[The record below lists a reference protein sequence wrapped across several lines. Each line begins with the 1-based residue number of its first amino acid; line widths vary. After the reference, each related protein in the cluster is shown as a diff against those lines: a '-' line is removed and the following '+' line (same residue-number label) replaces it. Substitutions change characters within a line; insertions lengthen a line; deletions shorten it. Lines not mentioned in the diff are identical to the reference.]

1 MDRGTRLLLSIVVA
15 ATGAS
20 ALVLQVTWQRVV
32 AVRTGID
39 LVSAS
44 ITITSFLAGLGIGSL
59 VGGQL
64 ADRFGR
70 SSSGRWYAVANFGI
84 AASALATVPA
94 LVRLVPSTAPP
105 AVELLCVLAII
116 VVPTSLMGASFPL
129 LVKAVV
135 PDASAAGSGV
145 GRLAAINTLGSAAGA
160 VLGGWFL
167 LGLFGAYGATLVA
180 ATVNLLAGTTA
191 LVLVRQQRLSGE
203 PEPDER
209 PVALEPA
216 TAAAPAAPETAA
228 GTRAWPWMLLYGVTG
243 AVAIGLETV
252 FFRVVDAA
260 IRSNSYTF
268 AGVLALWLLLFAT
281 GTAVGSRLVGRAAS
295 PRTWFLR
302 IELGVA
308 ASTAFALVVAARV
321 LPSTPLWG
329 PFQDWFN
336 SDGLAGG
343 LNMASLA
350 STFLVAFV
358 LPLSIMGVPVLL
370 MGAALP
376 FAQQVVTNDIG
387 SLGRRTGRL
396 AAANLSG
403 NVVGGL
409 ATSLVL
415 VERLGSGAAAQVL
428 VATLLVAIG
437 IGALATRERPG
448 PGRRATARTAA
459 AFGGCALL
467 VALMPSTQQLWSFL
481 HDGASVRLVVEED
494 RTCGSVAKV
503 FSDGAVQLHI
513 NGASQNGYPFDDFHV
528 ALGTIPTLF
537 VDEPDRALAVGFGIG
552 STTYGL
558 LANPDVKAVTTA
570 ELCGGN
576 ERIVRRLAAPDRPE
590 FVAVLEDPRQ
600 DLRTTDGRQVLR
612 EDGAPYDVVVTDT
625 VRTTSAASGNT
636 YSVDYYKMVR
646 DRLAPGGVMAT
657 WIPSGRVM
665 ASVQKVF
672 PYVVTGV
679 VTEYGESRFVVASM
693 SPIDLDTAELQRRL
707 EATDLPASRKTS
719 LATVVSS
726 MTDECDPT
734 IPPISEAEL
743 NRDLFPRDEFFLNQ
757 PQRGEPNRLR
767 CRP

>member
-1 MDRGTRLLLSIVVA
+1 MDRGTRLLLSAVVA

-44 ITITSFLAGLGIGSL
+44 ITITAFLAGLGLGSL

-70 SSSGRWYAVANFGI
+70 SSSGRWYAAANFGI

-94 LVRLVPSTAPP
+94 LVRLVPSTAPA
-105 AVELLCVLAII
+105 AVELLCVLGII

-135 PDASAAGSGV
+135 PAASSAGSGV
-145 GRLAAINTLGSAAGA
+145 GRLSAVNTLGSAAGA

-167 LGLFGAYGATLVA
+167 LGTFGAYGATLVA
-180 ATVNLLAGTTA
+180 ATVNLLAGATA
-191 LVLVRQQRLSGE
+191 LVLVRRQVLAGE
-203 PEPDER
+203 PGPEDDHV
-209 PVALEPA
+209 VAPS
-216 TAAAPAAPETAA
+216 AA
-228 GTRAWPWMLLYGVTG
+228 GDAPTAEGVGAGSRTWPWMLLYGVTG

-260 IRSNSYTF
+260 VRSNSYTF
-268 AGVLALWLLLFAT
+268 AGVLALWLVLFAA
-281 GTAVGSRLVGRAAS
+281 GAAVGSRFVGRAGS

-308 ASTAFALVVAARV
+308 ASTAAALVLVTRL
-321 LPSTPLWG
+321 LPVSPLWG
-329 PFQDWFN
+329 PFKDWFN

-343 LNMASLA
+343 LNMAGLA
-350 STFLVAFV
+350 GTFLVGVV

-376 FAQQVVTNDIG
+376 FAQQVVTKDIG

-396 AAANLSG
+396 AAANLTG

-409 ATSLVL
+409 ATSLLL
-415 VERLGSGAAAQVL
+415 VERLGSGNAAQVL
-428 VATLLVAIG
+428 VGTLLVAVG
-437 IGALATRERPG
+437 VGAFATRERPG
-448 PGRRATARTAA
+448 AGRRATARTAA

-467 VALMPSTQQLWSFL
+467 VAAMPSTQQLWSFL
-481 HDGASVRLVVEED
+481 HDGASVPLVVEED

-503 FSDGAVQLHI
+503 FGDGVVQLHI

-528 ALGTIPTLF
+528 ALGTVPTLF
-537 VDEPDRALAVGFGIG
+537 VDRPDRALAVGFGIG

-558 LANPDVKAVTTA
+558 LANPQVADVTTA

-576 ERIVRRLAAPDRPE
+576 ERIVRQLATPDRPE
-590 FVAVLEDPRQ
+590 FVAVLDDPRQ
-600 DLRTTDGRQVLR
+600 DLRTADGRQVLR
-612 EDGAPYDVVVTDT
+612 EPGAPYDVVVTDT

-636 YSVDYYKMVR
+636 YSVEYYEMVR

-672 PYVVTGV
+672 PHVVTGV
-679 VTEYGESRFVVASM
+679 VEEYGQSRFVVASM
-693 SPIDLDTAELQRRL
+693 SPITLDTAELQRRL
-707 EATDLPASRKTS
+707 QATDLPAGRKES
-719 LATVVSS
+719 LAPVVASI
-726 MTDECDPT
+726 TGECDPT
-734 IPPISEAEL
+734 IPPVSEAEL

-757 PQRGEPNRLR
+757 PQAGEPNRLR

>member
-1 MDRGTRLLLSIVVA
+1 MDRGTRLLLSAVVA

-44 ITITSFLAGLGIGSL
+44 ITITAFLAGLGLGSL

-70 SSSGRWYAVANFGI
+70 AASGRWYAAANFGI
-84 AASALATVPA
+84 AASAVATVPA
-94 LVRLVPSTAPP
+94 LVRLVPSTAPAP
-105 AVELLCVLAII
+105 VELLCVLGII

-135 PDASAAGSGV
+135 PAASSAGAGV
-145 GRLAAINTLGSAAGA
+145 GRLSAVNTLGSAAGA

-167 LGLFGAYGATLVA
+167 LGTFGAYGATLVA
-180 ATVNLLAGTTA
+180 ATVNLLAGATA
-191 LVLVRQQRLSGE
+191 LMLVRRQVLAGE
-203 PEPDER
+203 PGPEVGPEVEP
-209 PVALEPA
+209 VVA
-216 TAAAPAAPETAA
+216 TAAAGDGAESPT
-228 GTRAWPWMLLYGVTG
+228 WPWMLLYGVTG

-260 IRSNSYTF
+260 VRSNSYTF
-268 AGVLALWLLLFAT
+268 AGVLALWLALFAT
-281 GTAVGSRLVGRAAS
+281 GAAGGSRFVGRAGS

-308 ASTAFALVVAARV
+308 ASTAGALVVVTRL
-321 LPSTPLWG
+321 LPVSPLWG
-329 PFQDWFN
+329 PFKDWFN

-350 STFLVAFV
+350 STFLVGVV

-376 FAQQVVTNDIG
+376 FAQQVVTKDVG

-396 AAANLSG
+396 AAANLTG

-415 VERLGSGAAAQVL
+415 VERFGSGNAAQIL
-428 VATLLVAIG
+428 VAALLAAVG
-437 IGALATRERPG
+437 LGAFATRERPG
-448 PGRRATARTAA
+448 AGRRATARTAA

-467 VALMPSTQQLWSFL
+467 VAAMPSTPQLWSFL
-481 HDGASVRLVVEED
+481 HDGASVPLVVEED

-503 FSDGAVQLHI
+503 FGDGVVQLHI

-528 ALGTIPTLF
+528 ALGTVPTLF
-537 VDEPDRALAVGFGIG
+537 VDRPERALAVGFGIG

-558 LANPDVKAVTTA
+558 LANPQVADVTTA

-576 ERIVRRLAAPDRPE
+576 ERIVRELATPDRPE
-590 FVAVLEDPRQ
+590 FVAVLDDPRQ
-600 DLRTTDGRQVLR
+600 HLRTADGRQVLR
-612 EDGAPYDVVVTDT
+612 EPGAPYDVVVTDT

-636 YSVDYYKMVR
+636 YSVDYYEMVK

-657 WIPSGRVM
+657 WVPSGRVM

-672 PYVVTGV
+672 PHVVTGV
-679 VTEYGESRFVVASM
+679 VEEYGESRFVVAST
-693 SPIDLDTAELQRRL
+693 SPITLDTDELQRRL
-707 EATDLPASRKTS
+707 QATDLPAGRKAS
-719 LATVVSS
+719 LAPVVASI
-726 MTDECDPT
+726 TDECDPT
-734 IPPISEAEL
+734 IPPVSEAEL

-757 PQRGEPNRLR
+757 PQAGEPNRLR